1 MVKKLPANAFELWCW
16 RRLLRVP
23 GTIQRSN
30 QSILKKI
37 NPEYSLD
44 GLMLK
49 FQYFDYLM
57 QSQLTGKD
65 PDAGRDW
72 RQEEGATEDE
82 MVGVASLTQWTWV
95 WANSGRWWRTGE
107 PGMLQSM
114 GLQRDGHD
122 WTTELNW
129 TDSTPSSIHGG
140 WFQERL
146 LQGTAETAHSIKHCT
161 CFFLCL
167 SVQSVSHVWLFAYIP
182 MIKFNL
188 QIRQR
193 D

>member
-1 MVKKLPANAFELWCW
+1 MSFWCW
-16 RRLLRVP
+16 S
-23 GTIQRSN
+23 SN
-30 QSILKKI
+30 TLATWYK
-37 NPEYSLD
+37 
-44 GLMLK
+44 
-49 FQYFDYLM
+49 
-57 QSQLTGKD
+57 QLTHWKRPWCWERLNAWGGGD
-65 PDAGRDW
+65 DRGRDGW
-72 RQEEGATEDE
+72 
-82 MVGVASLTQWTWV
+82 MASLTQWTWAWV
-95 WANSGRWWRTGE
+95 KSGIWWWTGK

-114 GLQRDGHD
+114 GLQRVGHD